1 MFEKMAEKMT
11 AAGVIPVVTVKD
23 INSTLEIAA
32 QASKK
37 GIKALEI
44 TFRTTEGERGHKM
57 ICGAITAVRKNFPE
71 LLVGAGTV
79 INAQLASM
87 AKEAGAQFIVSPGL
101 NPKTVEWCLANE
113 MSIFPGVATPSE
125 IEIALSYGL
134 DHLKFFPAEALG
146 GTKMLK
152 ALGGPFPM
160 VKFMPTGG
168 INESNVADYQSLKN
182 VFCIGGSWILK

>member
-37 GIKALEI
+37 GIDALEI